1 MRTDRAGFLV
11 LAISCVANPSGLR
24 AQELKPE
31 TVHDFECYI
40 QSAEKRMEERK
51 AFLVADSS
59 PSLNQQLVQGHRV
72 QTVLGNGANPH
83 KLTGGHLYDWIG
95 TVFIE
100 GATLDRTLRMLQDY
114 DHRSQYFPEVI
125 ATSKLLCRK
134 GDGQFHF
141 TMRMKEPSVVDVESD
156 VVWQKVD
163 PHRWRCRSY
172 STQIKN
178 VGGKDQKYIQKL
190 FSYWRLYETDK
201 GVYVEGESI
210 TLSGEFSSFMRTL
223 GSWMGI
229 NPEKSLKHTLT
240 SMRETML
247 KPGMEF
253 AAPPA
258 GLPECGEPYRV
269 AGCVSVSSR

>member
-1 MRTDRAGFLV
+1 MKSDKAGILV
-11 LAISCVANPSGLR
+11 LAIACVANPTGIR

-31 TVHDFECYI
+31 TLHDFECYI

-51 AFLVADSS
+51 AFLVADSNS
-59 PSLNQQLVQGHRV
+59 ALNQQVVQGRI

-83 KLTGGHLYDWIG
+83 KLTGAHLYDWIG

-100 GATLDRTLRMLQDY
+100 GATVERTVRMLQDY
-114 DHRSQYFPEVI
+114 DHRPQYFPEVI
-125 ATSKLLCRK
+125 ATSKLLCRT
-134 GDGQFHF
+134 GDNQFHF
-141 TMRMKEPSVVDVESD
+141 TMRMKEPSVIDVESD

-163 PHRWRCRSY
+163 PHRWRCHSY

-178 VGGKDQKYIQKL
+178 VGKDQKYIQRL
-190 FSYWRLYETDK
+190 FTYWRLAETDK

-210 TLSGEFSSFMRTL
+210 TLSGEFGSLMRTL

-229 NPEKSLKHTLT
+229 NPEKSLKHTLN
-240 SMRETML
+240 SMRETMH

-253 AAPPA
+253 ALPPT
-258 GLPECGEPYRV
+258 GLPACGEPFRV